1 MTKKVYKNCVSAEDF
16 LVRQLQDPYMAKGFL
31 SESFKTFTE
40 NGNMD
45 EFLYSLEIVIK
56 AKQSVLSFCE
66 EANIS
71 RTNLYA
77 ILKGKRKPQLHTI
90 LKILSQLGYTLKVA

>member
-1 MTKKVYKNCVSAEDF
+1 MNKKKYKHSISAEDF
-16 LVRQLQDPYMAKGFL
+16 LVEQMQDKDIAKGFL

-40 NGNMD
+40 NGDMD

-56 AKQSVLSFCE
+56 ARQSLLSFCKE
-66 EANIS
+66 TNMS

-77 ILKGKRKPQLHTI
+77 ILKGKRKPQLHTV
-90 LKILSQLGYTLKVA
+90 LKILAKLGYTLKVA

>member
-1 MTKKVYKNCVSAEDF
+1 MSKKVYKHSVD
-16 LVRQLQDPYMAKGFL
+16 LDTYLIRQLQDEEMAKGFL

-56 AKQSVLSFCE
+56 AKQSILSFCK
-66 EANIS
+66 EANMS

-77 ILKGKRKPQLHTI
+77 ILKGKRKPQLNTI
-90 LKILSQLGYTLKVA
+90 LKILAKLGYTLKVA